1 MQKFDI
7 KNLSVEI
14 KLIIVVSTISLL
26 VMLMKLVAPGF
37 YISIIEQ
44 LALFSNF
51 QVFNYRIWQFVTYSF
66 LHADFLHLLLNML
79 MLYLFSQMFFTFFNE
94 KQFLK
99 AYFLGG
105 IFAGFFYFALSNILD
120 INSYVGGASGA
131 VMAVFFTVFGYRPTM
146 RVNVIIFQSLAIYYI
161 ALILILLIIY
171 QFFTSNSD
179 GNLAHLGGSIF
190 GFCYGKYLGGFTFV
204 FPKKTKVKSNL
215 RTVHNKMNPTKNNST
230 NISVQQ
236 KIDVI
241 LDKISKS
248 GYDSLTKEEKEFLF
262 KQK

>member
-66 LHADFLHLLLNML
+66 LHADIMHLLLNML

-105 IFAGFFYFALSNILD
+105 IFAGLFYFVVSNIFG
-120 INSYVGGASGA
+120 INTFVVGASGA
-131 VMAVFFTVFGYRPTM
+131 VMAVFFTVVGYNPKMQVRLI
-146 RVNVIIFQSLAIYYI
+146 VFSVKIYYI
-161 ALILILLIIY
+161 AIALLIFDIL
-171 QFFTSNSD
+171 QLFLSNS
-179 GNLAHLGGSIF
+179 GGHLAHLGGSIF

-204 FPKKTKVKSNL
+204 FPKKSKVKSNL

-230 NISVQQ
+230 NNSVQQ